1 MTTGAY
7 DYVIVGAGSAGCVLA
22 ARLTEDADVRVLL
35 LEAGPRDRA
44 WEIDMPS
51 GLGRLLANDR
61 FNWAYV
67 SDPEPYL
74 DNRRLSH
81 PRGRVLGG
89 SSSINGMMYVR
100 GHARDYDRWAQ
111 SGAKG
116 WRYAD
121 LLPYFKRAEH
131 HQNGASPYHG
141 GDGPL
146 RVTSPN
152 GHAGPLGQAF
162 IAAGRQAGYPVTPD
176 CNGAQQEGFGPCDR
190 TTHNGKRWSTAR
202 GYLDPVRERPNLTIA
217 TGALALEVLFE
228 GQRATGVAYAV
239 NGVKRT
245 ARAER
250 EVILCGG
257 AINSPQLLQ
266 LSGIGDPVLL
276 QRLGIK
282 VRQALP
288 GIGANLSDHPDIVVQ
303 YACTQPVTLAKK
315 ARAPGK
321 FLTGAQWFLA
331 KSGPA
336 ASNHFEAGGFIR
348 SRAGIEH
355 PDLQFT
361 FMPLAVKPGTVETR
375 PEHSFQVHID
385 LMRPESLGRVEAQ
398 SADPRQ
404 APSILFNYL
413 QRQRDRDDFRRS
425 VALIREII
433 AQAALDPY
441 RGAELFPGPDVKTD
455 AEIDAFVRQ
464 AVETCYHP
472 VGTCKMGR
480 DTDASAVVDDT
491 LQVHGVEGLR
501 VVDAAIMPS
510 IVSGNTN
517 APTIMIA
524 EKAADMIR
532 GRAPLPP
539 SDAPVWI
546 HPSWETQQ
554 R

>member
-1 MTTGAY
+1 VKAF

-22 ARLTEDADVRVLL
+22 ARLTEDSDVKVLL
-35 LEAGPRDRA
+35 LEAGPEAKA

-67 SDPEPYL
+67 GDPEPYL

-100 GHARDYDRWAQ
+100 GHARDYDGWAQ
-111 SGAKG
+111 SGNKG

-131 HQNGASPYHG
+131 HQNGASAYHG
-141 GDGPL
+141 GEGPL

-162 IAAGRQAGYPVTPD
+162 IEAGRQAGYPVTPD

-190 TTHNGKRWSTAR
+190 TTHGGKRWSTAR
-202 GYLDPVRERPNLTIA
+202 GYLDPVRDRPNLTIV
-217 TGALALEVLFE
+217 TRALALEVEFE
-228 GQRATGVAYAV
+228 GKRAKGIAYAV
-239 NGVKRT
+239 NGVKQT

-266 LSGIGDPVLL
+266 LSGVGDSALL

-288 GIGANLSDHPDIVVQ
+288 GVGANLSDHPDIVVQ
-303 YACTQPVTLAKK
+303 YACKQPVSLAKK

-375 PEHSFQVHID
+375 AEHSFQVHID
-385 LMRPESLGRVEAQ
+385 LLRPESLGRVEAQ

-413 QRQRDRDDFRRS
+413 RSQRDRDDFRRS
-425 VALIREII
+425 VALIREIL

-441 RGAELFPGPDVKTD
+441 RGDELFPGPDVKSD
-455 AEIDAFVRQ
+455 AAVDAWVRA

-480 DTDASAVVDDT
+480 DTDAMSVVDDQ
-491 LQVHGVEGLR
+491 LRVHGLEGLR
-501 VVDAAIMPS
+501 VVDASVMPA

-532 GRAPLPP
+532 GRPALTP
-539 SDAPVWI
+539 SEAPVWI
-546 HPSWETQQ
+546 HPQWETSQ